1 MITEDTIP
9 VPGLPQQSAPQIEVY
24 RERTRRHL
32 AWAMIGLLATVIV
45 VGAIGW
51 LRFGDDTARMQGY
64 AVIFS
69 PVSTLLGT
77 ILGYYFL
84 TEKG

>member
-1 MITEDTIP
+1 M
-9 VPGLPQQSAPQIEVY
+9 
-24 RERTRRHL
+24 
-32 AWAMIGLLATVIV
+32 ATVIV